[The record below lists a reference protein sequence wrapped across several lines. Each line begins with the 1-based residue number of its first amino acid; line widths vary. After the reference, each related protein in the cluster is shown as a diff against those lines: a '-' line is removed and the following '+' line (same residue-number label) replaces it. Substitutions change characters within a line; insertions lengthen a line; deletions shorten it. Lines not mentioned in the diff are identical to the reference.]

1 MMNHLLSILLF
12 VIVLSPSE
20 SQNNLGFFGL
30 SDLPEPPKPGGG
42 SVPYPGQFWDL
53 VEVASA
59 SGKFK
64 TLIKIIKDLG
74 LVQPLREV
82 EAATIFAPTDAAF
95 AKLPK
100 GLLKRL
106 TTAQKRAIISRH
118 VIGGQRILARDIK
131 SVPVETLGGEV
142 VNLFKTQRGG
152 VSIIYDGNASKVV

>member
-1 MMNHLLSILLF
+1 MIFIPISTRNDTIIFQMNHLLSIFLF

-74 LVQPLREV
+74 LVQPLRGILHLQAHVYWLFIE
-82 EAATIFAPTDAAF
+82 
-95 AKLPK
+95 
-100 GLLKRL
+100 
-106 TTAQKRAIISRH
+106 II
-118 VIGGQRILARDIK
+118 
-131 SVPVETLGGEV
+131 
-142 VNLFKTQRGG
+142 N
-152 VSIIYDGNASKVV
+152 